1 MNTQTN
7 KEFYQNAMRNGTILG
22 AVWSIMYLLLFAG
35 TTNMLSIFTCLVL
48 YFTSPFIAAKL
59 AIKFRRNECENR
71 MGYMQ
76 AWTFV
81 FYMYICATLLSALVS
96 YIYFRFFD
104 EGAFF
109 MSLQNMLNESMK
121 IAGADELMTQ
131 QIKETQ
137 NIIDNATTGSFVWQ
151 IMNNNL
157 VSSTIM
163 PLVIA
168 IFVKKND
175 KQAKE

>member
-7 KEFYQNAMRNGTILG
+7 KEFYQSAMRNGTVLG

-35 TTNMLSIFTCLVL
+35 TANMLSLFTCLVL
-48 YFTSPFIAAKL
+48 YFASPFIAAKL

-96 YIYFRFFD
+96 YIYLRFFD

-109 MSLQNMLNESMK
+109 MSLQTMLDESIK
-121 IAGADELMTQ
+121 IAGTDELMIQ

-137 NIIDNATTGSFVWQ
+137 KIIDDTTTGSFVWQ

-168 IFVKKND
+168 IFVKNND

>member
-35 TTNMLSIFTCLVL
+35 TTNMLSIFTCLIL

-109 MSLQNMLNESMK
+109 MSLQNK
-121 IAGADELMTQ
+121 IGRAH
-131 QIKETQ
+131 
-137 NIIDNATTGSFVWQ
+137 V
-151 IMNNNL
+151 
-157 VSSTIM
+157 
-163 PLVIA
+163 
-168 IFVKKND
+168 
-175 KQAKE
+175 

>member
-1 MNTQTN
+1 MKNNRFLQTL
-7 KEFYQNAMRNGTILG
+7 EETEE
-22 AVWSIMYLLLFAG
+22 YL
-35 TTNMLSIFTCLVL
+35 
-48 YFTSPFIAAKL
+48 Y
-59 AIKFRRNECENR
+59 
-71 MGYMQ
+71 
-76 AWTFV
+76 
-81 FYMYICATLLSALVS
+81 SAH
-96 YIYFRFFD
+96 
-104 EGAFF
+104 
-109 MSLQNMLNESMK
+109 Q
-121 IAGADELMTQ
+121 MTQ

-157 VSSTIM
+157 VSSPIM